1 MSSTTIIIK
10 EFNDMGLQK
19 KKFAGIVFG
28 MLIVE
33 DIAAIV
39 MMVLLSTVAISQH
52 FEGTELFNSVLKPLY
67 YSYLVCCGYLC
78 DSYLR
83 FPSRYYY
90 CSGTLSLLSSCRTFR
105 IYGAAS
111 CRRLPRCWL
120 CLLIEECEV
129 PQLSP
134 SAEKT
139 LRELDFRERTG
150 VNIVAII
157 RGYSLAGR

>member
-1 MSSTTIIIK
+1 MDSIFLGGMLSMSSTTIIIK

-52 FEGTELFNSVLKPLY
+52 FEGTELFNSVLKPLF

-90 CSGTLSLLSSCRTFR
+90 CSGAF
-105 IYGAAS
+105 
-111 CRRLPRCWL
+111 
-120 CLLIEECEV
+120 V
-129 PQLSP
+129 SP
-134 SAEKT
+134 FIMS
-139 LRELDFRERTG
+139 
-150 VNIVAII
+150 
-157 RGYSLAGR
+157 